1 MICDDCG
8 NPIHKMM
15 EHVCPPLPDLA
26 AETHDQIEI
35 VSTGEIREAIQ
46 AMNESDKFSKWDARF
61 MALAE
66 HIADWSKDPSTKVG
80 AVIVNSMRGI
90 VGLGFNG
97 FPRGVEDHAER
108 YANKPT
114 KYKMIVH
121 SEANAI
127 LNANSSVNG
136 CAMYT
141 TKFPCSDCAKLI
153 IQSGICQVFA
163 PPPISSSGDGPWVED
178 AKFSF
183 TMFQEAG
190 VAVFVVR

>member
-1 MICDDCG
+1 MNVCVECG
-8 NPIHKMM
+8 EPKHEGN
-15 EHVCPPLPDLA
+15 CPPLPDLMA
-26 AETHDQIEI
+26 TQDQLVI
-35 VSTGEIREAIQ
+35 VSTGEVREAIE
-46 AMNESDKFSKWDARF
+46 AINESDKFSKWDARF
-61 MALAE
+61 MALAA
-66 HIADWSKDPSTKVG
+66 HVADWSKDPSTKVG
-80 AVIVNSMRGI
+80 AVIVDSMRVVRGI
-90 VGLGFNG
+90 GYNG
-97 FPRGVEDHAER
+97 FPRGVDDDIER

-127 LNANSSVNG
+127 LNANASVNS

-141 TKFPCSDCAKLI
+141 TKFPCSECAKLI

-163 PPPISSSGDGPWVED
+163 PAPTGSGPWVED

-183 TMFQEAG
+183 TMFKEAG